1 LPKSKDFEDSI
12 EKLVADIWEDL
23 TQRHIPEMLVDLE
36 SLEYV
41 PREIR
46 VKMAAEPLFINR
58 YE

>member
-12 EKLVADIWEDL
+12 EKFVADVWADV
-23 TQRHIPEMLVDLE
+23 TRRHVPEMIVELE

-41 PREIR
+41 PRKIR
-46 VKMAAEPLFINR
+46 LKMAAEPLFIRR